1 MAASGLIALLVTLLI
16 VALIWWA
23 WTQLRPLLPLPEP
36 VGTIVNIL
44 VVVILCVMIIYAVAG
59 IFNPGYGF
67 GPWLR

>member
-1 MAASGLIALLVTLLI
+1 MASGLIALLVTILI

-36 VGTIVNIL
+36 VGTILNIL
-44 VVVILCVMIIYAVAG
+44 VVVLLCLMVIYAVAG

-67 GPWLR
+67 STLLR

>member
-1 MAASGLIALLVTLLI
+1 MASGLIAFLVTLLI

-44 VVVILCVMIIYAVAG
+44 VVVILSLMVIYAIAG
-59 IFNPGYGF
+59 IFNAGYGF
-67 GPWLR
+67 GTLLR